1 MHKQCEFF
9 SHSVNYN
16 EKDDTSYA
24 SWGSMLMHLSMVHE
38 QQVCSPVCGVFA
50 VREMTFSARAIVL
63 NACVLGARELSSCIV
78 HCLGVEL
85 ICMWGRARTKNVNT

>member
-1 MHKQCEFF
+1 MTALSVPEQEMMFNMHKQCEFF

-38 QQVCSPVCGVFA
+38 QQVCQGISFLDHAMHPCERWPSVDGF
-50 VREMTFSARAIVL
+50 
-63 NACVLGARELSSCIV
+63 
-78 HCLGVEL
+78 
-85 ICMWGRARTKNVNT
+85 